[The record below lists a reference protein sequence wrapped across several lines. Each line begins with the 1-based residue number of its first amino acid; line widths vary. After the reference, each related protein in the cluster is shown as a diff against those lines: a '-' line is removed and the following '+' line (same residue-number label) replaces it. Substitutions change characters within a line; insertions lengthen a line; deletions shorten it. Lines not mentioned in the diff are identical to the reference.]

1 MTLAQ
6 VRSRAGVRE
15 SAARGLAAA
24 ESGNLSIP
32 PLCRSA
38 RRGEERRA
46 RLYGGRRLEDSPPQR
61 LPRERLA
68 GLVAERL
75 AVAGLAARG
84 LPALG
89 LPVRL
94 AVVDAPA
101 ALRRGVAVFAAG
113 LLRRAAA
120 RFAARG

>member
-32 PLCRSA
+32 SLCRSA

-46 RLYGGRRLEDSPPQR
+46 RLYGGRRLEDSPAQR
-61 LPRERLA
+61 WRKLEAPLPLA
-68 GLVAERL
+68 
-75 AVAGLAARG
+75 
-84 LPALG
+84 
-89 LPVRL
+89 
-94 AVVDAPA
+94 D
-101 ALRRGVAVFAAG
+101 
-113 LLRRAAA
+113 RRAAP
-120 RFAARG
+120 RIGRSCVNHKPLDRVDRAAYLERHALSGGDGTAV